1 MKSLRPM
8 LLVLV
13 VLSPECLKRLVS
25 ALCPVRCQCNDDRLV
40 VLCNNSALD
49 LVPITLNPEL
59 KELYLSNNQIK
70 SIFSSFAVYRDLEL
84 LDMTHNS
91 ITTLGRKNFELQKNL
106 KVMLIG
112 HNLISEINN
121 MTFHGLNSLVVLKI
135 NDNVLEEL
143 PRRVF
148 QGLNRLETLDLS
160 SNAIQSLSPESFSGL
175 INLRSLALRDNR
187 LSGVPAQSLS
197 HLPNLIKLDI
207 GRNSLREIPE
217 FAFSPLTSLEE
228 LLLDSCA
235 LQSVPTMAL
244 QHLTH
249 LRRLNL
255 QDNLLKDIPTEAL
268 EHVKNVEELI
278 LSKNRVE
285 SIRAFAFRGM
295 TNLRRLDV
303 SSIRQ
308 LRSLDRDAF
317 LENPR
322 LDKLVLEFNENL
334 RHLLIG
340 TFDANSANL
349 KYVSLRGNGIET
361 LHPRLLQWERLHFFD
376 IRQNP
381 LNCNCSL
388 VWLWQYLKRTNFSGQ
403 AYSDS
408 VVCAAPPNLMAHPLL
423 SIPVSELGC
432 YESKNPELIT
442 GTIVVVVIICSICCI
457 FLAIACRNKLAFFI
471 NKKKYDPALYP
482 ALAEDMNYEKG
493 RIIDNQIMCS
503 PTTAIIIKPPYR
515 IAPIT
520 EL

>member
-1 MKSLRPM
+1 M
-8 LLVLV
+8 LCIL
-13 VLSPECLKRLVS
+13 LSPECLKKLVT
-25 ALCPVRCQCNDDRLV
+25 ALCPVRCNCNDDRLV

-91 ITTLGRKNFELQKNL
+91 ITSLGKKNFELQKSL

-121 MTFHGLNSLVVLKI
+121 ITFHGLSTLVVLKI

-160 SNAIQSLSPESFSGL
+160 SNAIHSISSESFSGL
-175 INLRSLALRDNR
+175 INLRSLVLRDNK
-187 LSGVPAQSLS
+187 LSGVPTQSMS
-197 HLPNLIKLDI
+197 HLPNLIKLDV
-207 GRNSLREIPE
+207 GLNTFREIPE
-217 FAFSPLTSLEE
+217 FAFSSLTSLEE

-235 LQSVPTMAL
+235 LQSVPAMAF
-244 QHLTH
+244 QHLTN
-249 LRRLNL
+249 LRRLHL
-255 QDNLLKDIPTEAL
+255 QDNSLRDIPTEAL
-268 EHVKNVEELI
+268 ERVKNVEELI
-278 LSKNRVE
+278 LSKNRIE

-295 TNLRRLDV
+295 TNLKRLDV

-308 LRSLDRDAF
+308 LRWLDRDA
-317 LENPR
+317 LVENAR
-322 LDKLVLEFNENL
+322 LDKLVMEFNENL

-349 KYVSLRGNGIET
+349 KYVSLRGNAIET
-361 LHPRLLQWERLHFFD
+361 LHPRLMQWQRLQYFD

-381 LNCNCSL
+381 LHCNCSL
-388 VWLWQYLKRTNFSGQ
+388 VWLWKYLKQSNFSGQ
-403 AYSDS
+403 LYSQS

-423 SIPVSELGC
+423 TIPVSELGC

-457 FLAIACRNKLAFFI
+457 FLAITCRNRLAFFI

-482 ALAEDMNYEKG
+482 ALADDLNYEKG
-493 RIIDNQIMCS
+493 RIMDNQIMCS